1 MDYLRNVVIT
11 LVPMFVIYFVGCAT
25 IPPEFVTAMETER
38 NGISFLQKRHRQTVR
53 QLVENWYEERLERIL
68 FIKQIELQKITIKL
82 PNPDGGKPLEV
93 IEKESL
99 LKIEQQFD
107 KAVALVNK
115 TRLDLIDGYL
125 DAENWDKLARIHDA
139 NLDMAK
145 SLLELNGAQRKFYSE
160 LVGKNAPF
168 PTDFINETTK
178 NVLERIDVNSK
189 TQ

>member
-1 MDYLRNVVIT
+1 MKK
-11 LVPMFVIYFVGCAT
+11 
-25 IPPEFVTAMETER
+25 ER
-38 NGISFLQKRHRQTVR
+38 DGISFLQKRHKQTVR
-53 QLVENWYEERLERIL
+53 KLVENWYRERLERIRS
-68 FIKQIELQKITIKL
+68 IKKQKLQKITIEL

-107 KAVALVNK
+107 KAVALVKK
-115 TRLDLIDGYL
+115 TKRDLIDGYL

-145 SLLELNGAQRKFYSE
+145 SLLELDEAQRKFYSE
-160 LVGKNAPF
+160 LVGENVPF